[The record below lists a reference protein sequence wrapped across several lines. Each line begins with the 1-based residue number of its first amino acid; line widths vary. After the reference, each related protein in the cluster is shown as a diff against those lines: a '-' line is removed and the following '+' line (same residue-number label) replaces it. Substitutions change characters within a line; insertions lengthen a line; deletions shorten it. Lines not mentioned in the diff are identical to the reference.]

1 MTNEVNTKKLQKK
14 LEHQTKN
21 SPAPI
26 GGDVDINK
34 YQSKVVGEE
43 AVGGTTPT
51 PEQNI
56 VDNIANSA
64 GVERA
69 DFEEIDTIEKMEERD
84 KNRWQLH
91 PGSQN
96 RD

>member
-1 MTNEVNTKKLQKK
+1 MNNEVNTKNLQKK
-14 LEHQTKN
+14 LKDRTKN
-21 SPAPI
+21 SPAPT

-64 GVERA
+64 GVERT

-84 KNRWQLH
+84 KNRWQLD
-91 PGSQN
+91 PSSQN